1 MKFDSQLERRGAAI
15 MLALWAL
22 FLLSAMV
29 ISWSLDINSRLSVAG
44 ESTRVLEARAMAS
57 SGAELA
63 LAPEIEPNSPL
74 LHGSLGRNQVYQAQM
89 VGEGGKLNLAW
100 ILAAENPD
108 RIDLL
113 RRYLVLKGIDIN
125 ERDHMIDC
133 LLDFVDPDD
142 LPRLNGAE
150 SDADYQPKNAPLQRL
165 EELKEVK
172 GWNKFTSQPNWDRD
186 LTLYS
191 SGPVDLAWAS
201 RDVLLSLPG
210 FNEQI
215 VDRFLQ
221 YRRGP
226 DGVDG
231 TEDDPQFQSLDEVRL
246 ALGFTP
252 DQFAQLSGLI
262 GFKDPVMRVVSVGK
276 SGDVT
281 RTVEMII
288 RKNTARP
295 QMIRWKE
302 F

>member
-1 MKFDSQLERRGAAI
+1 MKLGSQLQRRGAAI
-15 MLALWAL
+15 LLALWAL

-29 ISWSLDINSRLSVAG
+29 ISWALDINSRLNVAG
-44 ESTRVLEARAMAS
+44 ASTRVLEARAMAS

-74 LHGSLGRNQVYQAQM
+74 LHRSLGRNQSYRAQM
-89 VGEGGKLNLAW
+89 LGEGGKLNLAW

-108 RIDLL
+108 RIGIL
-113 RRYLVLKGIDIN
+113 RRYLELKGIDIN
-125 ERDHMIDC
+125 ERDHMLDC

-150 SDADYQPKNAPLQRL
+150 SDPDYQPKNAPLQRI
-165 EELKEVK
+165 EELREVK
-172 GWNKFTSQPNWDRD
+172 GWKKFTSQPNWDQD
-186 LTLYS
+186 FTLYS
-191 SGPVDLAWAS
+191 SGPVDLAWTS
-201 RDVLLSLPG
+201 SDVLLSLPG

-215 VDRFLQ
+215 VDRFLS

-262 GFKDPVMRVVSVGK
+262 GFKDPVMRVVSVGT

-288 RKNTARP
+288 RKNTGRP

>member
-1 MKFDSQLERRGAAI
+1 
-15 MLALWAL
+15 
-22 FLLSAMV
+22 V
-29 ISWSLDINSRLSVAG
+29 ISWALDINSRLNVAG
-44 ESTRVLEARAMAS
+44 ATTRVLEARAMAS

-74 LHGSLGRNQVYQAQM
+74 LHRSLRRNQSYRAQM
-89 VGEGGKLNLAW
+89 LGEGGKLNLAW

-108 RIDLL
+108 RIGIL
-113 RRYLVLKGIDIN
+113 RRYLELKGIDIN
-125 ERDHMIDC
+125 ERDHMLDC

-150 SDADYQPKNAPLQRL
+150 SDPDYQPKNAPLQRI
-165 EELKEVK
+165 EELREVK
-172 GWNKFTSQPNWDRD
+172 GWKKFTSQPNWDQD
-186 LTLYS
+186 FTLYS

-215 VDRFLQ
+215 VDRFLS

-262 GFKDPVMRVVSVGK
+262 GFKDPVMRVVSVGT

-288 RKNTARP
+288 RKNTGRP